1 MSMKKF
7 FALLFIISLSVFLF
21 LKFYSITAEDKEII
35 APIDNKIDKKM
46 QMTQKTYM
54 PSVSIETNLE
64 SSNSDSFILLTSLI
78 TSILS
83 FLGFIISSY
92 YSLKG
97 HRRDEEI
104 FNLQRERERLEMDKI
119 QAEIRALAR
128 GEI

>member
-1 MSMKKF
+1 MKKF

-21 LKFYSITAEDKEII
+21 LKFYSITLEDKEIS
-35 APIDNKIDKKM
+35 PIEQKIDKKI

-64 SSNSDSFILLTSLI
+64 SSNSSDSFILLTSLI

-104 FNLQRERERLEMDKI
+104 FNLQRDRERLEMDKI